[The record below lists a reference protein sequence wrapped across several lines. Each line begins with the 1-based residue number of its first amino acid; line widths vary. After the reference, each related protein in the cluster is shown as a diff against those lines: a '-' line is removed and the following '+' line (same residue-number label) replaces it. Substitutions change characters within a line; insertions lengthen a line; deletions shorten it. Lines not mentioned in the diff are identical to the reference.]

1 MSYTGSYAGTT
12 GVRGK
17 RPVGKVVGGL
27 LPAVTKKAFARYG
40 FPAAA
45 ILTDWP
51 SIVGPEMA
59 SYTSPERLK
68 WSRAAE
74 DEEQDG
80 VSAQRAGATLVLRV
94 EGARSLD
101 IQYRKT
107 QLMERINAYFGFRAL
122 ADVRI
127 VQGPVVSSVKKPKPR
142 PAPPKPIP
150 QTGIADANLASALAQ
165 LAANVSAP
173 RR

>member
-1 MSYTGSYAGTT
+1 MP
-12 GVRGK
+12 
-17 RPVGKVVGGL
+17 PVFVKPNGRAVGGL
-27 LPAVTKKAFARYG
+27 IPQITKKAFERFG

-51 SIVGPEMA
+51 QIVGADIA
-59 SYTSPERLK
+59 SYTAPERLK
-68 WSRAAE
+68 WSKAVD

-80 VSAQRAGATLVLRV
+80 GRNGPQGATLVLRV

-122 ADVRI
+122 ADLRI
-127 VQGPVVSSVKKPKPR
+127 VQGPVVAAQHKKKLRPVPPR
-142 PAPPKPIP
+142 PIP
-150 QTGIADANLASALAQ
+150 QEGITDPNLASALAK
-165 LAANVSAP
+165 LAGNVAAPP
-173 RR
+173 RRP

>member
-1 MSYTGSYAGTT
+1 M
-12 GVRGK
+12 
-17 RPVGKVVGGL
+17 
-27 LPAVTKKAFARYG
+27 TKKAFERYG

-51 SIVGPEMA
+51 HIVGPTR

-68 WSRAAE
+68 WSKAAE

-80 VSAQRAGATLVLRV
+80 GRSGPQAGATLVLRV

-122 ADVRI
+122 ADLRI
-127 VQGPVVSSVKKPKPR
+127 VQGPVVS
-142 PAPPKPIP
+142 
-150 QTGIADANLASALAQ
+150 
-165 LAANVSAP
+165 AAAKTKAAP
-173 RR
+173 RATQADPAAGHH